1 MNKEKNKK
9 RFIELLNKVNRF
21 GIKDFINWLETTD
34 FFTAPA
40 STKYHNAFDGGLLD
54 HSLNVY
60 KNLLN
65 EVKTI
70 KNVKYSDDTLI
81 IVALLHDICKAD
93 FYETSMRNVKKNDKW
108 IQEPYY
114 TINDSFPI
122 GHGEKSVI
130 ILQQWFQLTS
140 DEIMAIRWHMGA
152 YESKDNYSYLS
163 AAFTKCPLALLLN
176 IADMK
181 ATYIDEVK

>member
-1 MNKEKNKK
+1 M
-9 RFIELLNKVNRF
+9 
-21 GIKDFINWLETTD
+21 
-34 FFTAPA
+34 
-40 STKYHNAFDGGLLD
+40 
-54 HSLNVY
+54 
-60 KNLLN
+60 
-65 EVKTI
+65 
-70 KNVKYSDDTLI
+70 
-81 IVALLHDICKAD
+81 ALLHDICNAD
-93 FYETSMRNVKKNDKW
+93 FYETSMRNVKKNDQW

-130 ILQQWFQLTS
+130 ILQQWFKLTS

-152 YESKDNYSYLS
+152 YESKENYSYLS
-163 AAFTKCPLALLLN
+163 AAFIKCPLALLLN